1 MCPYKGTARFWSV
14 RAGGE
19 LHPDI
24 AWWYPEPVIECP
36 RIAGLIAFFNECVDI
51 ALDGVRQ
58 ERPFTPWSRTA
69 RGLRE

>member
-1 MCPYKGTARFWSV
+1 MCPYTGTARFWSV